1 MHILILALHY
11 SPDLGPSAPLFTM
24 LGCGLAKR
32 GHRVSVITTVPHY
45 PSGSVPSSFRGARIR
60 RTIEDGIEV
69 IRVPLPSLDRSKL
82 RNRLLQFAC
91 YQMMAALAGF
101 GVEYEVV
108 LVGGPSLV
116 NWFPLACLVALRGK
130 PAIYSVHDLYPD
142 VGVKL
147 GIFRHRFVIRTVA
160 GMERFCMKRS
170 KTVRISSESF
180 RPGVRALGVSD
191 CKMALVYDWVD
202 MDLIRPMPKDNAF
215 AREHGLADKFV
226 VLYAGNLGLSQGLR
240 HVLATADL
248 LRERKDIRFVLVGE
262 GAGLDSL
269 RKYADEHDLENV
281 QFIPFQPRSRLPEIH
296 AAADVSLVTL
306 QKGVGTASI
315 PSKTFS
321 ILASGCPV
329 LASVD
334 EESDPW
340 NLVKSSRAGICVP
353 PESPKDLA
361 DSILELRRDAE
372 LRNRLGAQGLCWAK
386 RHHSP
391 ESAAEQFER
400 LFVAALAHKGKPPD
414 NQEPAQS
421 KGSL

>member
-24 LGCGLAKR
+24 LGSGLAKR

-45 PSGSVPSSFRGARIR
+45 PSGSVPSPFRGRKMR
-60 RTIEDGIEV
+60 RTFEEGVEV
-69 IRVPLPSLDRSKL
+69 IRVPLPSLDRAKL
-82 RNRLLQFAC
+82 GNRLVQFAC
-91 YQMMAALAGF
+91 YQAMAAVAGL
-101 GVEYEVV
+101 GLQYDVV

-142 VGVKL
+142 VGVTL

-191 CKMALVYDWVD
+191 SKMALVYDWVD
-202 MDLIRPMPKDNAF
+202 MELIRPMPKDNAF

-226 VLYAGNLGLSQGLR
+226 VLYAGNLGLSQGLQ
-240 HVLATADL
+240 HVLAVADL
-248 LRERKDIRFVLVGE
+248 LKDREDIRFVLVGE

-269 RKYADEHDLENV
+269 RKYADEHDLQNV
-281 QFIPFQPRSRLPEIH
+281 QFIPFQPRGRLPEVH
-296 AAADVSLVTL
+296 ATADVSLVTL

-340 NLVKSSRAGICVP
+340 NLVRSSGAGICVP
-353 PESPKDLA
+353 PESPKELA
-361 DSILELRRDAE
+361 DSILALRRDAE
-372 LRNRLGAQGLCWAK
+372 MRSRLGANGLCWAQK
-386 RHHSP
+386 YHSP

-400 LFVAALAHKGKPPD
+400 LFAAALANKGNSLENYGPV
-414 NQEPAQS
+414 QS